1 MRSENQLD
9 RYFYEFLVPVDLL
22 GGKQSGIGQSI
33 SKVKDSRTKF
43 AIDLYSVD
51 LEFGNI
57 LVERVVKLIVVL
69 YRCHIIA

>member
-1 MRSENQLD
+1 M
-9 RYFYEFLVPVDLL
+9 PVDLL
-22 GGKQSGIGQSI
+22 RGKQSGIGQSI

-43 AIDLYSVD
+43 TIDLYSVD

-57 LVERVVKLIVVL
+57 LVEGVVKLIVVL